1 MRRLAAALF
10 LAALLTPALS
20 LAEGAAPAEW
30 SLGGGL
36 SWTLVGDP
44 ISAILLPSGAYVTS
58 IDASIPSVN
67 ASIERRAGERTWVVF
82 GLAGGADRREM
93 DPAPSGAINYSP
105 TEQTVTGAF
114 ASVGVRRVLTPRDAP
129 VDFSIVGA
137 LEGGFVRASETTP
150 AQVGGEIDATYRS
163 RLVGVSGGIALDRTL
178 TGSLSLRIATPL
190 VTASYASVS
199 STATGQ
205 ADRDG
210 SALRAHVVLAPRLE
224 LRIAF

>member
-1 MRRLAAALF
+1 MRRLAVPLF
-10 LAALLTPALS
+10 LAALLTPTLS
-20 LAEGAAPAEW
+20 LAEGASPAEW

-36 SWTLVGDP
+36 SWTLVGNP

-67 ASIERRAGERTWVVF
+67 ASLERRAGERTWIVL
-82 GLAGGADRREM
+82 GLAGGGDRREM
-93 DPAPSGAINYSP
+93 DPPSGSTYSP
-105 TEQTVTGAF
+105 TDQTVTGAF
-114 ASVGVRRVLTPRDAP
+114 ASVGVRRVLTPGDAP

-137 LEGGFVRASETTP
+137 IEGGFVRASETTP
-150 AQVGGEIDATYRS
+150 SPAGGDLEETYRS

-210 SALRAHVVLAPRLE
+210 SALGAHVVLAPRLE